1 MPAES
6 FPTDPSG
13 LPEATGPGL
22 LELADG
28 DDFHLRI
35 GAVAKR
41 LGDTTVRMLSYN
53 GSIPGPTLK
62 VQQDSEVVVHVTNDG
77 DLEATVHW
85 HGLRLDNKYDGVPHE
100 TQTPIPVGGS
110 FTYRIRFP
118 DPGLYWYHP
127 HIREDY
133 TQEMGLYG
141 NILVVPAEPGYW
153 PLAHRDVLL
162 TLDDLLLEDGKI
174 APFSPVETTY
184 TAMGR
189 FGNVLLI
196 GGEDDCSL
204 SAKAGEV
211 VRLWLTNTANTRVF
225 NVALPGARM
234 KLIGGDSG
242 RVEHE
247 EFVSQVILAPSE
259 RVVVDVLLDQ
269 PGQLELQHH
278 TPDRTY
284 RLATV
289 TVTGDPATPALAEQF
304 AVLRHDPELAAER
317 QALGSWLAAAPDKT
331 LALIAEMDDIA
342 APAQGPVLYACPMH
356 PEVISQEPGR
366 CPKCGMKLLVTA
378 TATIYTCPMHREVT
392 STEPGRCP
400 TCGMTLLATAVAAGY
415 ACPMHPEV
423 TSGEPGRCPKCG
435 MKLLVTALATQPA
448 GHEPST
454 APHGHHG
461 EDHAHGDGD
470 GHGEGHSHG
479 DGGGIEWED
488 DMVAVNRLTTPANMR
503 WKLVDRTTGA
513 ANAAIDW
520 QFTEGDRVKIRLVN
534 EMDSDHPMHHP
545 FHLHGAGRFLVLA
558 RDGIAEPNLVWK
570 DTVLVRTGQTVDI
583 LFDVT
588 NPGLWMAHCHIAEH
602 MQSGMMFSFTV
613 ARQPAAQ

>member
-1 MPAES
+1 MQQPTEPGRPMPAES
-6 FPTDPSG
+6 FPTDPTG
-13 LPEATGPGL
+13 LPEAARPPL

-28 DDFHLRI
+28 GAFDLRI

-41 LGDTTVRMLSYN
+41 LGDTTVRMLGYN

-62 VQQDSEVVVHVTNDG
+62 VAQGSEVIVHVLNDG

-100 TQTPIPVGGS
+100 TQTPIPIGGD

-141 NILVVPAEPGYW
+141 NILVVPPDPHYW
-153 PLAHRDVLL
+153 PAAHRDVLL

-189 FGNVLLI
+189 FGNVLLVS
-196 GGEDDCSL
+196 GEPDLQLTARS
-204 SAKAGEV
+204 GEV
-211 VRLWLTNTANTRVF
+211 VRLWLTNTANTRVL
-225 NVALPGARM
+225 NVQLPGARM

-247 EFVSQVILAPSE
+247 EFVSEVLLAPSE
-259 RVVVDVLLDQ
+259 RAVVDVLFDR
-269 PGQLELQHH
+269 PGELELQHR
-278 TPDRTY
+278 TPDRAY

-289 TVTGDPATPALAEQF
+289 TVTEEQATPSLAGQFEALRRA
-304 AVLRHDPELAAER
+304 PELEAER
-317 QALGSWLAAAPDKT
+317 QGLDAWLAAPPDKT

-342 APAQGPVLYACPMH
+342 APAQGEGLVVYACPMH
-356 PEVISQEPGR
+356 PEVTSEEPGRCPKCGMKLLATAVATGYACPMHPEVTSDQPGR
-366 CPKCGMKLLVTA
+366 CPKCGMKLLVT
-378 TATIYTCPMHREVT
+378 T
-392 STEPGRCP
+392 
-400 TCGMTLLATAVAAGY
+400 
-415 ACPMHPEV
+415 
-423 TSGEPGRCPKCG
+423 
-435 MKLLVTALATQPA
+435 LATQPA
-448 GHEPST
+448 GREPPAAPDAHGT
-454 APHGHHG
+454 HDHHGEPHGHH
-461 EDHAHGDGD
+461 DH
-470 GHGEGHSHG
+470 GHGAGQ
-479 DGGGIEWED
+479 GIEWED

-503 WKLVDRTTGA
+503 WKLIDRATGA
-513 ANAAIDW
+513 ANADIDW
-520 QFTEGDRVKIRLVN
+520 QFTAGDQVKVRLVN

-558 RDGIAEPNLVWK
+558 RDQVAEPNLVWK

-613 ARQPAAQ
+613 ARKEVAR

>member
-1 MPAES
+1 MQQPSQPDRPAPAEF
-6 FPTDPSG
+6 FPTDPTG
-13 LPEATGPGL
+13 LPEAARPAL

-28 DDFHLRI
+28 DDLDLRI
-35 GAVAKR
+35 APVAKR
-41 LGDTTVRMLSYN
+41 LGGTTVRMLSYN
-53 GSIPGPTLK
+53 GSIPGPVLK
-62 VQQDSEVVVHVTNDG
+62 VRQGSEVVVHVSNDG

-85 HGLRLDNKYDGVPHE
+85 HGLRLDNRYDGVPHE
-100 TQTPIPVGGS
+100 TQAPIPVGGEFS
-110 FTYRIRFP
+110 YRIRFP

-141 NILVVPAEPGYW
+141 NILVVPADPDYW
-153 PLAHRDVLL
+153 PPASRDVLL

-184 TAMGR
+184 AAMGR
-189 FGNVLLI
+189 FGDVLLVA
-196 GGEDDCSL
+196 GEPELSL
-204 SAKAGEV
+204 TAAAGEV

-225 NVALPGARM
+225 NVTLPGARM
-234 KLIGGDSG
+234 KLVGGDSG

-247 EFVSQVILAPSE
+247 EFVSSVILAPSE
-259 RVVVDVLLDQ
+259 RAVVDVLFGR
-269 PGQLELQHH
+269 PGQLELQHR

-284 RLATV
+284 RLAAITV
-289 TVTGDPATPALAEQF
+289 AGEPAAPAPAGQF
-304 AVLRHDPELAAER
+304 EVLRTAPELVAER
-317 QALGSWLAAAPDKT
+317 EFLETWLEAPPDKT
-331 LALIAEMDDIA
+331 LALIAEMDDLA
-342 APAQGPVLYACPMH
+342 VPGQGPVSYACPMHPEVTSDQPGHCPECGMKLLATAATATYACPMH
-356 PEVISQEPGR
+356 PEVISDQPGR
-366 CPKCGMKLLVTA
+366 CP
-378 TATIYTCPMHREVT
+378 E
-392 STEPGRCP
+392 
-400 TCGMTLLATAVAAGY
+400 
-415 ACPMHPEV
+415 
-423 TSGEPGRCPKCG
+423 CG
-435 MKLLVTALATQPA
+435 MKLLVTALTAQPA
-448 GHEPST
+448 GREPSPMPHDHG
-454 APHGHHG
+454 APEH
-461 EDHAHGDGD
+461 HGDGHS
-470 GHGEGHSHG
+470 HGDEHGYGHG

-503 WKLVDRTTGA
+503 WMLVDRATGA

-558 RDGIAEPNLVWK
+558 RDGAAEPNLVWK

-583 LFDVT
+583 LFDVS

-613 ARQPAAQ
+613 ARQPAAE